1 MADEYLSRRIL
12 DSATIKSEKRRTR
25 SASVGTEASLTAN
38 DRNLSI
44 DAVAN
49 SAALWLTMAS
59 FDGDAATDEAKRDAS
74 ATTDP
79 ELDLA
84 WGGGVGRDFGTAAW
98 FPPEC
103 R

>member
-12 DSATIKSEKRRTR
+12 DSVTMKSEKRRTR
-25 SASVGTEASLTAN
+25 SASVVVEASLMAN

-49 SAALWLTMAS
+49 SAALWLTIAS
-59 FDGDAATDEAKRDAS
+59 FDGDAATDEDRRDAS
-74 ATTDP
+74 AITDP
-79 ELDLA
+79 EADLA
-84 WGGGVGRDFGTAAW
+84 CGGGVGRDFGTAAW
-98 FPPEC
+98 LPLGC